1 MVSQIIHTQNLSRYF
16 GEVHAVDDLSIDVA
30 AGTIFGFLGPNG
42 SGKTTT
48 IRLLLGL
55 IEPTSGSAQVFGKD
69 TLREGEAIRTQSGAL
84 LEQTGLYERLSAEAN
99 LDFYARVWHLSSA
112 ERKSRIQ
119 ELLTSLDLWDR
130 RGEQV
135 GGWSRGM
142 KQKLAIART
151 LLHRPHLLFLDEPT
165 AGLDPVASAA
175 LLEDIQQLVRQGG
188 MTVFLTTHNLPEA
201 EKLCDE
207 VAVIRQGKL
216 LSVGSPDALR
226 KQGKDHRLEVTGKN
240 IPAKIADLLAARPE
254 VKSVQVQN
262 DRVNIELTGDVDTS
276 PLVQLLIGQG
286 MAIDEVKK
294 GKANLE
300 EVFLELVK
308 DNPA

>member
-16 GEVHAVDDLSIDVA
+16 GEVHAVDDLSIDVT

-69 TLREGEAIRTQSGAL
+69 TLREGETIRTQSGAL

-99 LDFYARVWHLSSA
+99 LDFYARVWHLSAA

-151 LLHRPHLLFLDEPT
+151 LLHRPRLLFLDEPT

-240 IPAKIADLLAARPE
+240 IPTGIADLLAARPE
-254 VKSVQVQN
+254 VKSVQVHN
-262 DRVNIELTGDVDTS
+262 DRVSIELTGDVDTS

-308 DNPA
+308 DNQA